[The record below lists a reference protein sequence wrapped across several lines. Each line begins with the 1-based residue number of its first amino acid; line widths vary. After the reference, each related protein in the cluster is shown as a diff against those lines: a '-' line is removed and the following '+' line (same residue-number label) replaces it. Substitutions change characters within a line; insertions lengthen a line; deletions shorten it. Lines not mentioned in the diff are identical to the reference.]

1 MSILFD
7 HAYTILTFNCI
18 ASCQQS
24 YGLHP
29 RPTTS
34 STHHDMMNVPE
45 ELREFMI
52 AGTPKEAVAYT
63 QYQAHYAADQEMLVE
78 EEEEV
83 DEENDDS
90 K

>member
-1 MSILFD
+1 
-7 HAYTILTFNCI
+7 
-18 ASCQQS
+18 
-24 YGLHP
+24 
-29 RPTTS
+29 
-34 STHHDMMNVPE
+34 MMNVPE